1 MKNDKLID
9 YKETIF
15 VKIFKFF
22 NLILPQKRNIVDI
35 ENMKEKS
42 ITKEKDSISFFE
54 NIKIKENEEEIRL
67 KRLTALNPVIGYK
80 NSTKIAK
87 EAMATGKSVYDL
99 VLEHGILNKEE
110 LDTILSPENMLH
122 PVKLDIQA
130 RR

>member
-67 KRLTALNPVIGYK
+67 KRLQLQYDNGEIDEDDISEEDMNSIIEMYEKEKEKTEELNADTEMRK
-80 NSTKIAK
+80 NHIVK
-87 EAMATGKSVYDL
+87 
-99 VLEHGILNKEE
+99 ILN
-110 LDTILSPENMLH
+110 SLH
-122 PVKLDIQA
+122 
-130 RR
+130 

>member
-22 NLILPQKRNIVDI
+22 NLILPPKRNIVDI

-67 KRLTALNPVIGYK
+67 KRLQLQYDNGEIDEDDISEEDMNSIIEMYEKETEELNADTEMRK
-80 NSTKIAK
+80 NHIVK
-87 EAMATGKSVYDL
+87 
-99 VLEHGILNKEE
+99 ILN
-110 LDTILSPENMLH
+110 SLH
-122 PVKLDIQA
+122 
-130 RR
+130 